1 MSTLDEIWAIGV
13 RNPWRFS
20 FDSANGNLYLAD
32 VGREN
37 EEEINLQSAASS
49 GGENYGWRCYEG
61 DSTFNT
67 AGCGPIG
74 NYDFP
79 IHTYSHS
86 LPGCAVTGGFVYRG
100 SENPGMVGHYFFA
113 DYCFGRVW
121 SLDVE
126 NGHQLAVDESF
137 NKVLLTSFG
146 LDINGE
152 LYLADSLNNII
163 YKVVEASEKNYL
175 PFVRKN

>member
-1 MSTLDEIWAIGV
+1 
-13 RNPWRFS
+13 
-20 FDSANGNLYLAD
+20 
-32 VGREN
+32 
-37 EEEINLQSAASS
+37 
-49 GGENYGWRCYEG
+49 
-61 DSTFNT
+61 
-67 AGCGPIG
+67 
-74 NYDFP
+74 
-79 IHTYSHS
+79 
-86 LPGCAVTGGFVYRG
+86 
-100 SENPGMVGHYFFA
+100 MVGHYFFA